1 MKSIP
6 YSHLLLRA
14 TALAGIIALAYL
26 TPWWLPC
33 ICMAVCMLRSGW
45 YELVLVG
52 VVLDVLLVS
61 FGTTTPLFG
70 PFTAGSC
77 LVALCVWY
85 LRMRMRS
92 VAY

>member
-1 MKSIP
+1 
-6 YSHLLLRA
+6 
-14 TALAGIIALAYL
+14 
-26 TPWWLPC
+26 
-33 ICMAVCMLRSGW
+33 
-45 YELVLVG
+45 

-70 PFTAGSC
+70 SFTAGSC

-85 LRMRMRS
+85 LRLRMRMRS